1 MAKIKLTWRIWLL
14 VVLLIA
20 SLFLII
26 NLNAFSGGLLI
37 KDVEKGSS
45 AYSAGIT
52 NGEILKEVNG
62 LKINSLEDFQKAISL
77 IDIKEKNIFVLTENG
92 TFDYIS
98 STIDFSLDKNNYI
111 SLLFGNSQ
119 NSGLLEGMKVISI
132 NNIHLE
138 NKTFEEIKLEIE
150 SRQKIEIKTNK
161 QDTIF
166 LSGKEIGIT
175 VSELS
180 KNNLKTG
187 LDLQGGARA
196 MLKPERELTD
206 EEMENT
212 VAILNNRLN
221 AYGLTDV
228 AIRRARDLSGTT
240 YIIIEMAGATSKELN
255 ELVAKQGKFEA
266 KIGGNVV
273 FVGGDNDIIHVCRND
288 ASCAMIEKCSSVEG
302 GYLCRFSFAITL
314 SEDAAKKQALF
325 TSTLSENITESGKQY
340 LNESLDLYLDD
351 NLVDSLM
358 IASDLK
364 GQALQEISISGSGSG
379 NTKTEAY
386 TSAQESMKKLQTI
399 LLTGSLPFKL
409 EVVKLDTISPSL
421 GKEFI
426 KQILIAGLAIFF
438 GVCLVIYLRYKKMKL
453 FIPITITIF
462 SELILTL
469 AIAVIINW
477 NLDMASIAGILAAI
491 GTGIDDQIVMID
503 ETVKGKKEDSMK
515 EKLKNAFT
523 IILGAY
529 ATVVASLLPLWWAG
543 AGLLRG
549 FAVTTL
555 IGITMGVL
563 ITRPAFG
570 DVLKIIERS
579 D

>member
-1 MAKIKLTWRIWLL
+1 MVKIKLTWRIWLL
-14 VVLLIA
+14 IILLIA

-52 NGEILKEVNG
+52 KGEILKEING
-62 LKINSLEDFQKAISL
+62 LTINSLEDFQKAISL
-77 IDIKEKNIFVLTENG
+77 MNVEEKNISILTENG

-98 STIDFSLDKNNYI
+98 STIDLSLDKNNYI

-119 NSGLLEGMKVISI
+119 PSGLLEGMKVLAI
-132 NNIHLE
+132 NNFNLE

-150 SRQKIEIKTNK
+150 SREKIEIKTNK
-161 QDTIF
+161 RDTIF

-228 AIRRARDLSGTT
+228 VIRQSKDLSGTA
-240 YIIIEMAGATSKELN
+240 YIIIEMAGATPKELN

-266 KIGGNVV
+266 KIGENVV
-273 FVGGDNDIIHVCRND
+273 FVGGDNDITHVCRND
-288 ASCAMIEKCSSVEG
+288 ASCAMIEKCSSIES
-302 GYLCRFSFAITL
+302 GYVCSFSFAITL

-379 NTKTEAY
+379 NTKQEAY

-421 GKEFI
+421 GKEFT
-426 KQILIAGLAIFF
+426 KQILIAGLVIFL
-438 GVCLVIYLRYKKMKL
+438 GVCLVIYLRYKKLKL
-453 FIPITITIF
+453 FIPITITII

-491 GTGIDDQIVMID
+491 GTGVDDQIVMID
-503 ETVKGKKEDSMK
+503 ETVKGKKEDSIK

-570 DVLKIIERS
+570 DILKILEREQ
-579 D
+579 